1 MDVSSCSSIIQNN
14 KVLRIVMV
22 GKTGIGKSSAGNTIL
37 GPGSFESKFSAK
49 SVTVE
54 CSKRSGVVDGKEVAI
69 VDTPGLFDTRF
80 SHDETAKYISRC
92 ITYSSPG
99 PHIFLVVIKL
109 GRFTEEEKQ
118 TVQMI
123 QQIFGEA
130 ADKYSMVLF
139 THGDH
144 IARED
149 TTIEEFLQDNPEL
162 QDVVDRCNG
171 QYHVFNNKAKDRT
184 QVTQLI
190 NKIDSIVQ
198 RNGGSHYTSTMFQEA
213 ERAIEEKK
221 QQILREKKEQIRRE
235 REEVQ
240 RELQEEYEKKLQA
253 ERERER
259 EVREKEKEE
268 WSKERQREN
277 AEREEERKREMQQR
291 EEQMK
296 AEHDRALREAEER
309 LQERYERQARAEAEK
324 SSFLSFIVDLVRVVG
339 ECLVK
344 VFKK

>member
-1 MDVSSCSSIIQNN
+1 MDVSSCGSIIRNN
-14 KVLRIVMV
+14 EVLRIVMV

-54 CSKRSGVVDGKEVAI
+54 CSKRSAVVDGKEVAI

-109 GRFTEEEKQ
+109 GRFTDEEKQ

-123 QQIFGEA
+123 QKIFGDA

-139 THGDH
+139 THGDL

-149 TTIEEFLQDNPEL
+149 TTIEDFLQDNPEL

-213 ERAIEEKK
+213 KRHIEEVK
-221 QQILREKKEQIRRE
+221 QQILREKQEQIRRE
-235 REEVQ
+235 REKVE
-240 RELQEEYEKKLQA
+240 RKLQVEYEKKLQA

-268 WSKERQREN
+268 
-277 AEREEERKREMQQR
+277 RKREMQQR
-291 EEQMK
+291 EEQLK
-296 AEHDRALREAEER
+296 AEHHIALRGVANEYLCER
-309 LQERYERQARAEAEK
+309 INNQ
-324 SSFLSFIVDLVRVVG
+324 SNVFDLFTIFG
-339 ECLVK
+339 LNK
-344 VFKK
+344 FGSN